1 METDNF
7 LLKDKID
14 NGILRLTL
22 NNSKHQNT
30 LSDSMMESLKK
41 ELSDVAINESI
52 RVVILAAN
60 GPIFCAGHDLKEITE
75 ARNNKDL
82 GYAYFEKLFNTCSEL
97 MQLIVNNPK
106 PIIAEVNGIATAA
119 GCQLVASCDL
129 AIGSDKAKFATPGV
143 NIGLFCSTPMVALS
157 RNISNKHAMEML
169 LTGEMIDA
177 KKAKEIGL
185 INNNVS
191 SKNLMQETLK
201 LAKRVASKSSMT
213 LKVGKHAF
221 YAQSSLD
228 LSEAYKY
235 TSKVMLDNILKDDAK
250 EGIDAFI
257 NKRDPE
263 WKDK

>member
-30 LSDSMMESLKK
+30 LSDAMMKSLKK

>member
-30 LSDSMMESLKK
+30 LSDAMMKSLKK

-75 ARNNKDL
+75 ARNNEDL

>member
-75 ARNNKDL
+75 ARNNEDL

-201 LAKRVASKSSMT
+201 LAKKVASKSSMT

>member
-30 LSDSMMESLKK
+30 LSDAMMKSLKK

-75 ARNNKDL
+75 ARNNEDL

-157 RNISNKHAMEML
+157 RNMSNKHAMEML

-201 LAKRVASKSSMT
+201 LAKKVASKSSMT

>member
-30 LSDSMMESLKK
+30 LSDAMMKSLKK

-75 ARNNKDL
+75 ARNNEDL

-201 LAKRVASKSSMT
+201 LAKKVASKSSMT
-213 LKVGKHAF
+213 LILQYF
-221 YAQSSLD
+221 YIH
-228 LSEAYKY
+228 
-235 TSKVMLDNILKDDAK
+235 N
-250 EGIDAFI
+250 
-257 NKRDPE
+257 
-263 WKDK
+263 

>member
-1 METDNF
+1 M
-7 LLKDKID
+7 K
-14 NGILRLTL
+14 
-22 NNSKHQNT
+22 
-30 LSDSMMESLKK
+30 SLKK

-75 ARNNKDL
+75 ARNNEDL

>member
-41 ELSDVAINESI
+41 ELSDVAINKSI

-75 ARNNKDL
+75 ARNNEDL

-201 LAKRVASKSSMT
+201 LAKKVASKSSMT

>member
-1 METDNF
+1 METQIF

-30 LSDSMMESLKK
+30 LSDAMMKSLKK

-75 ARNNKDL
+75 ARNNEDL

-129 AIGSDKAKFATPGV
+129 AYCF
-143 NIGLFCSTPMVALS
+143 
-157 RNISNKHAMEML
+157 
-169 LTGEMIDA
+169 
-177 KKAKEIGL
+177 
-185 INNNVS
+185 
-191 SKNLMQETLK
+191 
-201 LAKRVASKSSMT
+201 
-213 LKVGKHAF
+213 
-221 YAQSSLD
+221 
-228 LSEAYKY
+228 
-235 TSKVMLDNILKDDAK
+235 
-250 EGIDAFI
+250 
-257 NKRDPE
+257 
-263 WKDK
+263 